1 MYWRNTVS
9 QGIPRNDVPKPSRD
23 TLLNFIRNVN
33 WKSLLAGAAIGMI
46 GVHLVSV
53 RPTIDRIA
61 RLERQVADVEV
72 GVHRVAAAGENV
84 GAANSLLA
92 ALNAQAAEVEAA
104 RESLAAIDNLR
115 LALQTEVDRAAEAEA
130 SLNRLTALNS
140 QLIEADELRSEAAAA
155 IDEVERLQ
163 AKVIALSNPTETA
176 GRQIATTL
184 ATLDDVNALQ
194 SRLIE
199 TGENTTRSANVAEE
213 LVALQCMILSAGDLD
228 LSEQNAERLI
238 ALQNQLI
245 VDERLQLDQAD
256 TNLEDL
262 IVMQKMIANQTA
274 QIADSI
280 DSLELLTDFQGEMNG
295 QLAGLE
301 DLRRQL
307 TELILLET
315 TVTRAMEALEPLASM
330 QNLRRLDQEEVRDVA
345 RLILEQRRERLARAG
360 SKYDVPAPPAVEVPE
375 VHRLVPEPPVE
386 E

>member
-1 MYWRNTVS
+1 
-9 QGIPRNDVPKPSRD
+9 
-23 TLLNFIRNVN
+23 
-33 WKSLLAGAAIGMI
+33 
-46 GVHLVSV
+46 
-53 RPTIDRIA
+53 
-61 RLERQVADVEV
+61 
-72 GVHRVAAAGENV
+72 
-84 GAANSLLA
+84 
-92 ALNAQAAEVEAA
+92 
-104 RESLAAIDNLR
+104 
-115 LALQTEVDRAAEAEA
+115 
-130 SLNRLTALNS
+130 
-140 QLIEADELRSEAAAA
+140 
-155 IDEVERLQ
+155 
-163 AKVIALSNPTETA
+163 
-176 GRQIATTL
+176 TL

-199 TGENTTRSANVAEE
+199 TGENTTRSANVAEELLALQNRILSAGELDVSADNAERLLALQNRLVVDDRLQLDQAGLNAEE